1 MSPRHASI
9 PADDAWAVPAA
20 AGSAPLGSSRT
31 ATVAGES
38 IPSETPTAET
48 GPTPAGSRVD
58 TLPPLPMWNPFSL
71 WYSDGWTVTKRNLI
85 KIKRSPDMLVFAVI
99 QPIMFVLLFSQVYGG
114 AIAVAGSNYTQFL
127 MAGIFAQTVVFGAT
141 FSGAAMALD
150 LKEGIIDRFR
160 SLPMNASAVL
170 IGRTNGDLVLNTIS
184 MVIMMATG
192 LAVGW
197 RVNTSPPE
205 FLAGVGLLLLFGYAF
220 SWVMALLGMSVK
232 SPEVINNASFLI
244 LFPLTFVSNA
254 FVPSETLP
262 TVLRVFAEWN
272 PVSSLV
278 QAVRQLFGNL
288 GTAPVPD
295 IWTMQ
300 NPILTVLIGITVMLL
315 VFVPLCIRKFASI
328 SSR

>member
-1 MSPRHASI
+1 MSAIS
-9 PADDAWAVPAA
+9 
-20 AGSAPLGSSRT
+20 T
-31 ATVAGES
+31 
-38 IPSETPTAET
+38 
-48 GPTPAGSRVD
+48 
-58 TLPPLPMWNPFSL
+58 TLPSWNPFSL

-99 QPIMFVLLFSQVYGG
+99 QPVMFVLLFSQVYGG
-114 AIAVAGSNYTQFL
+114 AIQVQGTDYTQFL
-127 MAGIFAQTVVFGAT
+127 MAGIFAQTVVFGST
-141 FSGAAMALD
+141 FSGSAMALD

-160 SLPMNASAVL
+160 SLPMSSSAVL
-170 IGRTNGDLVLNTIS
+170 IGRTNSDLVLNTIS

-192 LAVGW
+192 LLVGW
-197 RVNTSPPE
+197 RVNSSPAE
-205 FLAGVGLLLLFGYAF
+205 FLAGVGLLLLFAYSL

-254 FVPSETLP
+254 FVPSDTLP
-262 TVLRVFAEWN
+262 TPLRIFAEWN

-278 QAVRQLFGNL
+278 QAARELFGNE

-300 NPILTVLIGITVMLL
+300 HPIETVLIGITVMLVL
-315 VFVPLCIRKFASI
+315 FVPLCVRKFASI

>member
-1 MSPRHASI
+1 MS
-9 PADDAWAVPAA
+9 V
-20 AGSAPLGSSRT
+20 
-31 ATVAGES
+31 AT
-38 IPSETPTAET
+38 
-48 GPTPAGSRVD
+48 
-58 TLPPLPMWNPFSL
+58 TLPTWSPLSM

-99 QPIMFVLLFSQVYGG
+99 QPIMFVLLFSQVYAG
-114 AIAVAGSNYTQFL
+114 AIAVQGTDYVQFL
-127 MAGIFAQTVVFGAT
+127 MAGIFAQTVVFGST
-141 FSGAAMALD
+141 FSGSAMALD

-160 SLPMNASAVL
+160 SLPMSSSAVL
-170 IGRTNGDLVLNTIS
+170 IGRTNSDLVLNTIS
-184 MVIMMATG
+184 MVIMMGTG

-197 RVNTSPPE
+197 RVNSSPPE
-205 FLAGVGLLLLFGYAF
+205 FLAGIGLLLLFSYAF

-254 FVPSETLP
+254 FVPSSTLP
-262 TVLRVFAEWN
+262 TPLRIFAEWN

-278 QAVRQLFGNL
+278 QAARQLFGNA

-300 NPILTVLIGITVMLL
+300 NPIATVLIGISVMLL

>member
-1 MSPRHASI
+1 MS
-9 PADDAWAVPAA
+9 V
-20 AGSAPLGSSRT
+20 
-31 ATVAGES
+31 VA
-38 IPSETPTAET
+38 
-48 GPTPAGSRVD
+48 
-58 TLPPLPMWNPFSL
+58 TLPTWNPLSM

-99 QPIMFVLLFSQVYGG
+99 QPIMFVLLFSQVYAG
-114 AIAVAGSNYTQFL
+114 AIAVQGTDYVQFL
-127 MAGIFAQTVVFGAT
+127 MAGIFAQTVVFGST
-141 FSGAAMALD
+141 FSGSAMALD

-160 SLPMNASAVL
+160 SLPMSSSAVL
-170 IGRTNGDLVLNTIS
+170 IGRTNSDLVLNTIS
-184 MVIMMATG
+184 MVIMMGTG

-197 RVNTSPPE
+197 RVNSSPPE
-205 FLAGVGLLLLFGYAF
+205 FLAGIGLLLLFSYAF

-254 FVPSETLP
+254 FVPSSTLP
-262 TVLRVFAEWN
+262 TPLRIFAEWN

-278 QAVRQLFGNL
+278 QAARQLFGNA

-300 NPILTVLIGITVMLL
+300 NPIATVLIGISVMLL